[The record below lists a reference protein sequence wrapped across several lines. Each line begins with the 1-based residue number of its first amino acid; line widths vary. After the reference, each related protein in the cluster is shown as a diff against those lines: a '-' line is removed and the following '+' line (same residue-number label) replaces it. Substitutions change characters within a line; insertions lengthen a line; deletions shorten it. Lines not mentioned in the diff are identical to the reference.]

1 MKTNRMLGVVIT
13 LQVVILAGQWL
24 QGPTMLPAAR
34 ADLPN
39 AQADRQAMLD
49 EQKATNAK
57 LDQIVSILQAGNLQV
72 KVVQS
77 DDQKDAGH
85 SR

>member
-1 MKTNRMLGVVIT
+1 MKTNRMLAVVIA

-39 AQADRQAMLD
+39 PQADRQEMID
-49 EQKATNAK
+49 EQKATNSK
-57 LDQIVSILQAGNLQV
+57 LDQIVSILQGGNLQV

-85 SR
+85 NR

>member
-1 MKTNRMLGVVIT
+1 MKTNRLLTVVIA
-13 LQVVILAGQWL
+13 LQVVMLAGQWL
-24 QGPTMLPAAR
+24 QGPTMLATAK

-39 AQADRQAMLD
+39 PAADRQETIDL
-49 EQKATNAK
+49 QKETNSK
-57 LDQIVSILQAGNLQV
+57 LDQIVTVLQGGNLQV

-85 SR
+85 NR

>member
-1 MKTNRMLGVVIT
+1 MKTNRMLGMVIV

-39 AQADRQAMLD
+39 PQADRQAMLD

-77 DDQKDAGH
+77 DEQKDAGH
-85 SR
+85 NR

>member
-1 MKTNRMLGVVIT
+1 MKTNRLLTVVIV

-24 QGPTMLPAAR
+24 QGPTILPAAR

-39 AQADRQAMLD
+39 PQADRQEMIDL
-49 EQKATNAK
+49 QKDTNSK
-57 LDQIVSILQAGNLQV
+57 LDQIVSILQGGNLQV

-85 SR
+85 NR

>member
-1 MKTNRMLGVVIT
+1 MKTNRMLGMVIV

-39 AQADRQAMLD
+39 PQADRQAMLD

-57 LDQIVSILQAGNLQV
+57 LDQIVSILQAGNLQGSSV
-72 KVVQS
+72 
-77 DDQKDAGH
+77 
-85 SR
+85 R

>member
-1 MKTNRMLGVVIT
+1 MKTNRMLGVVIV

-39 AQADRQAMLD
+39 PQADRQAMLD

-77 DDQKDAGH
+77 DEQKDAGH
-85 SR
+85 NR